1 MAALTLHPM
10 KEIRVIVSGEHRPFV
25 TELLDKV
32 EATGYTIIGNISG
45 KGHHGAREAHF
56 MFSEQES
63 LISDHGCGTGG
74 EGGVGAGRTRPLFDR
89 HSGVMFVSDVAV
101 SRRDYFGKKR
111 EVPESDGAKR
121 SPGMPSHG
129 DADLV
134 FSPMIGS
141 QCAPLVCKRKD
152 GT

>member
-1 MAALTLHPM
+1 MAALTLHSM

-45 KGHHGAREAHF
+45 KGHHGVREAHF

-63 LISDHGCGTGG
+63 LVMIMAVVP
-74 EGGVGAGRTRPLFDR
+74 EEKVEPVLAGLRPLFDR

-101 SRRDYFGKKR
+101 SRRDYFGKK
-111 EVPESDGAKR
+111 SAK
-121 SPGMPSHG
+121 S
-129 DADLV
+129 
-134 FSPMIGS
+134 
-141 QCAPLVCKRKD
+141 
-152 GT
+152 